1 MKNSLTDKSPPRAA
15 LIIMVGAM
23 LVAAIVR
30 WRLLGLPFERDEGE
44 YAYMGSLALKGLLPY
59 KYAYSMKLPG
69 IYAAYAIIMK
79 FLGQTR
85 AGVHGGL
92 LLMNA
97 ATSVLVFFLARR
109 LFGRSAGL
117 AAGAAFAIIS
127 LNTHLHGII
136 ANSEHFVIFFALGGL
151 CLLLRATDEDL
162 PPLWFLVSGILLGAG
177 MMMKQH
183 GVFFL
188 LLGPVYVLALYLVN
202 RRGPLARPLLRAA
215 LVLAGG
221 VIPFAATC
229 VFFFLAGGFDKFW
242 FWTVTYSRLY
252 VSSPPLRIGL
262 LAFQRKFSPILLT
275 GLAFW
280 VFAALGAVLM
290 RGARAGADKK
300 IFTGLF
306 MVFSVLAIMPGLYFR
321 EHYFILTL
329 PAASVLAG
337 LGADRLAGTFA
348 GGKRAALLAA
358 ILTLVITIP
367 GLLAERGPLFAK
379 PPEEVSRDIFGSNPF
394 PESVRIAAYIRKN
407 SEEDDT
413 VAVLGS
419 EPQIF
424 FYSGRAS
431 ATPFIYTYP
440 LMEYQPLALKMQK
453 EMIGDIQ
460 TKKPRFIVYVDV
472 YNSWLRGRRSVGLIF
487 DWFRFYWPGRYEVAG
502 IVEIGPRGTRYVFGD
517 KAGDEARKADISPSS
532 IIIYRRI

>member
-1 MKNSLTDKSPPRAA
+1 MKNSLTDKGPSRAA
-15 LIIMVGAM
+15 SIIMLGAM
-23 LVAAIVR
+23 LTAAVVR

-44 YAYMGSLALKGLLPY
+44 YAYMGSLVLKGLLPY

-69 IYAAYAIIMK
+69 IYAAYAVIMK
-79 FLGQTR
+79 FFGQTR

-97 ATSVLVFFLARR
+97 ATSVLVYLLGRR
-109 LFGRSAGL
+109 LFGTRAGL
-117 AAGAAFAIIS
+117 AAGAAFAVIS

-136 ANSEHFVIFFALGGL
+136 ANSEHFVIFFALAGL
-151 CLLLRATDEDL
+151 CVLVRAADEGRAPWEYFIAGL
-162 PPLWFLVSGILLGAG
+162 LLGAG
-177 MMMKQH
+177 IMMKQH

-188 LLGPVYVLALYLVN
+188 LLGPVYVFALYLVS
-202 RRGPLARPLLRAA
+202 RKGPLSVPLLRSV

-221 VIPFAATC
+221 VTPFAAAC
-229 VFFFLAGGFDKFW
+229 VFFYLAGGFEKFW
-242 FWTVTYSRLY
+242 FWTVSYSRLY

-262 LAFQRKFSPILLT
+262 LAFERKFTPILLT

-280 VFAALGAVLM
+280 VFAALGAVLL
-290 RGARAGADKK
+290 RGARTGADKK
-300 IFTGLF
+300 IFAALF

-329 PAASVLAG
+329 PAASLLAG
-337 LGADRLAGTFA
+337 LGADRLAGLSA
-348 GGKRAALLAA
+348 VGRRAAPTAA
-358 ILTLVITIP
+358 LLTLVITVP
-367 GLLAERGPLFAK
+367 GLLAEGGTLFVR
-379 PPEEVSRDIFGSNPF
+379 PPEVVSRQIFGTNPF
-394 PESVRIAAYIRKN
+394 PESVRVAAYIREN

-440 LMEYQPLALKMQK
+440 LMEYQPMALEMQK

-460 TKKPRFIVYVDV
+460 EKRPRFIVYVDI

-502 IVEIGPRGTRYVFGD
+502 IVEIGPGGTTYLFGEAARGRATN
-517 KAGDEARKADISPSS
+517 SPSS